1 MSNPQYSLTDNSR
14 NTCYTI
20 LISIIGI
27 NDPPT
32 PEYKTSCHEKQDNR
46 YESLKN
52 AWEDCVKDSLCKG
65 VYDSECDDKHWRLC
79 YGESKPSS
87 VSCFYRKILT
97 SSEGKHNLR

>member
-32 PEYKTSCHEKQDNR
+32 PEYQTSCYEKQDNR
-46 YESLKN
+46 YQSLQT

-65 VYDSECDDKHWRLC
+65 VYDSECDDKYWRLC
-79 YGESKPSS
+79 YGDSKSSRNSCIYPRVLTPSQG
-87 VSCFYRKILT
+87 KPIL
-97 SSEGKHNLR
+97 R